1 MKNEKVRKMMFKH
14 YINQS
19 ELAEILGLSMAEVSI
34 MLKHELAP
42 EEQKNIIEEIKAWV
56 ETQEEEG
63 A

>member
-1 MKNEKVRKMMFKH
+1 MMFKH

-42 EEQKNIIEEIKAWV
+42 EEQKNIIEEIKSWV
-56 ETQEEEG
+56 EAQEEEG

>member
-1 MKNEKVRKMMFKH
+1 MMFKH

-19 ELAEILGLSMAEVSI
+19 ELAEILGLSMSEVSI

-56 ETQEEEG
+56 EAQEEEG